1 MLITGILSVIISII
15 LKHWVGKR
23 KFYRRNVAG
32 IEEFK
37 SYGSAV
43 ITDLLE
49 KFVSFIAK
57 VLIILGII
65 SIIASVV
72 ISIVI
77 KEQYVFLPKT

>member
-57 VLIILGII
+57 VLIILGDNINYCFSSYFNSYKRTI
-65 SIIASVV
+65 CI
-72 ISIVI
+72 
-77 KEQYVFLPKT
+77 PT